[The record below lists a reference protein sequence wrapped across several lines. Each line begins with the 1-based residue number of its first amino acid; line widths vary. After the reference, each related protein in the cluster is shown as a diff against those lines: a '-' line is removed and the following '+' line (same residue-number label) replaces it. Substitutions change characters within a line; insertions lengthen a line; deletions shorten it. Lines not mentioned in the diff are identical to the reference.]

1 MDINS
6 KLERAQD
13 ELWRMEDACDSLESV
28 QGMEHVIDII
38 RGAMIV
44 KGFEVEQ
51 LHKIVEEQDA
61 RERQELTREYLRSV
75 I

>member
-1 MDINS
+1 MDIHS

-13 ELWRMEDACDSLESV
+13 ELWCMEDACDALADV
-28 QGMEHVIDII
+28 QGMERVIDII

-51 LHKIVEEQDA
+51 YHRMVEEHDA
-61 RERQELTREYLRSV
+61 RERQELTREYYRSV

>member
-1 MDINS
+1 MDIHS
-6 KLERAQD
+6 KLEHAQD
-13 ELWRMEDACDSLESV
+13 ELWCMENACDALAEV

-51 LHKIVEEQDA
+51 YQRMVEEQDA
-61 RERQELTREYLRSV
+61 KEQKELVREYYRSV